1 MNAES
6 VREADPTLP
15 PTEVDCLILGGGI
28 TGAGVARDAAMRGL
42 RTLLVDSHDFASG
55 TSHLTSKV
63 IHGGLRYLE
72 HGHFRL
78 VMEGIVERDRL
89 LNQLAP
95 NLVTPLRFV
104 IPFEG
109 RRFPKWLLTL
119 SGLQFYGALEWYH
132 GGRRSGSCFGGRLR
146 EDYPT
151 LREHPFAVSFWDAQT
166 NDSRLVM
173 ATLRTAQTEGAT
185 ICNYTSVADAR
196 FEHGAWT
203 ADLFTEHSNG
213 YLDTCVR
220 FAPAVDEM
228 PTVGANKIATTLKG
242 VVADARSRAV
252 RLTTVRA
259 KSIVNA
265 TGPWAPVTT
274 QLLGGD
280 PMPLLWIKGSHI
292 LLERPKGFGNDA
304 IVIRSV
310 RDLRL
315 LWVIPWETRL
325 IVGTTESKY
334 AGDLRNVRPDADE
347 IDDLFTSFTRYF
359 PTSGLTRGDIRCAFA
374 GVRPIIDQG
383 GGSENSL
390 SRKSEVVVDRDRRL
404 ITVNGGKLTM
414 FRRMAE
420 QAIDEVDRLLPRSTA
435 DADLRHRLRNAPL
448 WPGLSRTDAARWIA
462 ELANAGGMAKS
473 RRAGTAMPASDNA
486 SNGFAAAGR
495 VVSHLVRLYGRDA
508 AAILK
513 EAGRSAE
520 LGEPLFADLPY
531 CLAELVYLCKSEQV
545 RHLLDLV
552 KRRTSIYFLADDG
565 GQAVLPRIVDRIA
578 PVLGW
583 DAERTASELSA
594 VREEFEADCRALGN
608 RAPLGE
614 PAVADFSPLSTV
626 SGGQTSRPRVGRG
639 DQGGS
644 GREGPRVG

>member
-6 VREADPTLP
+6 VHGPDHTLLP
-15 PTEVDCLILGGGI
+15 AEVDCLILGGGI

-78 VMEGIVERDRL
+78 VWEGIVERDRL

-109 RRFPKWLLTL
+109 HRFPKWLLTL
-119 SGLQFYGALEWYH
+119 SGLQLYGALEWYH
-132 GGRRSGSCFGGRLR
+132 DGRRSGSCFGGRLR

-151 LREHPFAVSFWDAQT
+151 LREHPFAVSFWDAQA
-166 NDSRLVM
+166 NDARLVM
-173 ATLRTAQTEGAT
+173 ATLRTAQTEGAK

-203 ADLFTEHSNG
+203 ADLFTEH
-213 YLDTCVR
+213 
-220 FAPAVDEM
+220 DE
-228 PTVGANKIATTLKG
+228 AHYSI
-242 VVADARSRAV
+242 
-252 RLTTVRA
+252 RA

-274 QLLGGD
+274 QLLGGE

-347 IDDLFTSFTRYF
+347 IDDLFMSFTRYF
-359 PTSGLTRGDIRCAFA
+359 PTSGLTRGDIRCAYA

-404 ITVNGGKLTM
+404 ITVNGGKLTT

-420 QAIDEVDRLLPRSTA
+420 QAIDEVDRLLPRPTA

-462 ELANAGGMAKS
+462 ELANASAGGMAKRS
-473 RRAGTAMPASDNA
+473 AAMPASDNA
-486 SNGFAAAGR
+486 SNGSCAVGR

-513 EAGRSAE
+513 EATRDQF
-520 LGEPLFADLPY
+520 LGGQTSRPRREGPPLFDDLPY
-531 CLAELVYLCKSEQV
+531 CLAELLYLCKTEQV
-545 RHLLDLV
+545 CHLLDLV

-565 GQAVLPRIVDRIA
+565 GQAVFPRIVERIA

-583 DAERTASELSA
+583 NAERRASELSA
-594 VREEFEADCRALGN
+594 VREEFESDCSALG
-608 RAPLGE
+608 
-614 PAVADFSPLSTV
+614 DFGV
-626 SGGQTSRPRVGRG
+626 PRVLVR
-639 DQGGS
+639 QPC
-644 GREGPRVG
+644 GP

>member
-1 MNAES
+1 MS
-6 VREADPTLP
+6 SSSPLP
-15 PTEVDCLILGGGI
+15 AEVDCLILGGGI
-28 TGAGVARDAAMRGL
+28 TGAGVARDAAVRGL

-78 VMEGIVERDRL
+78 VMDGIVERDRL

-109 RRFPKWLLTL
+109 HRFPKWLLTV
-119 SGLQFYGALEWYH
+119 SGLQLYGAVEWYH
-132 GGRRSGSCFGGRLR
+132 GGRRSSPFFGGRLR
-146 EDYPT
+146 EEYPT

-166 NDSRLVM
+166 NDARLVM
-173 ATLRTAQTEGAT
+173 ATLRTAEAEGAT
-185 ICNYTSVADAR
+185 VRNYTSLRHVR
-196 FEHGAWT
+196 FEEDGWT
-203 ADLFTEHSNG
+203 VELSSEQ
-213 YLDTCVR
+213 
-220 FAPAVDEM
+220 
-228 PTVGANKIATTLKG
+228 
-242 VVADARSRAV
+242 DAAHY
-252 RLTTVRA
+252 TVRA
-259 KSIVNA
+259 RSVVNA

-280 PMPLLWIKGSHI
+280 PMPLMWLKGSHI
-292 LLERPKGFGNDA
+292 LLRRPAGFGNDA

-325 IVGTTESKY
+325 IVGTTESNY
-334 AGDLRNVRPDADE
+334 TGDLRDVRPEPDE
-347 IDDLFTSFTRYF
+347 IDDLFDSFARYF
-359 PTSGLTRGDIRCAFA
+359 PRSGITRGDIRCAYA
-374 GVRPIIDQG
+374 GVRPIVDQG

-390 SRKSEVVVDRDRRL
+390 SRKYEVVVDRPRRL
-404 ITVNGGKLTM
+404 ITVNGGKLTT

-420 QAIDEVDRLLPRSTA
+420 QTVDEVDRLLDRP
-435 DADLRHRLRNAPL
+435 DADPKLRQRLRNAPL

-462 ELANAGGMAKS
+462 ELSA
-473 RRAGTAMPASDNA
+473 A
-486 SNGFAAAGR
+486 SNGSDESGR
-495 VVSHLVRLYGRDA
+495 ITSHLVRLYGRDA

-513 EAGRSAE
+513 EASRSAE
-520 LGEPLFADLPY
+520 LGEPLFDDLECILQPLSPAGGSDEPTEGHTSRPSREGPGGSEDRVRGFRDALLPY
-531 CLAELVYLCKSEQV
+531 CLAELIYLCKSEQV
-545 RHLLDLV
+545 CHLLDLV

-578 PVLGW
+578 PVMDW
-583 DAERTASELSA
+583 DGERRASELSA
-594 VREEFEADCRALGN
+594 VRDEFEADCRALGD

-614 PAVADFSPLSTV
+614 SAVADFSPLSTV
-626 SGGQTSRPRVGRG
+626 SGGQTSRPRVRRA
-639 DQGGS
+639 D
-644 GREGPRVG
+644 

>member
-1 MNAES
+1 MIS
-6 VREADPTLP
+6 SSSPLPTD
-15 PTEVDCLILGGGI
+15 VDCLILGGGI
-28 TGAGVARDAAMRGL
+28 TGAGVARDAAVRGL

-72 HGHFRL
+72 HGHIRL

-109 RRFPKWLLTL
+109 HRFPKWLLTV
-119 SGLQFYGALEWYH
+119 SGLQLYGAVEWYH
-132 GGRRSGSCFGGRLR
+132 GGRRSSPFFGGRLR
-146 EDYPT
+146 EEYPT

-166 NDSRLVM
+166 NDARLVM
-173 ATLRTAQTEGAT
+173 ATLRTAETEGAT
-185 ICNYTSVADAR
+185 VRNYTSLRHVR
-196 FEHGAWT
+196 FEEDGWT
-203 ADLFTEHSNG
+203 AELSPE
-213 YLDTCVR
+213 R
-220 FAPAVDEM
+220 
-228 PTVGANKIATTLKG
+228 
-242 VVADARSRAV
+242 DAAHY
-252 RLTTVRA
+252 TVRA
-259 KSIVNA
+259 RSVVNA
-265 TGPWAPVTT
+265 TGPWAPVTA

-280 PMPLLWIKGSHI
+280 PMPLMWLKGSHI
-292 LLERPKGFGNDA
+292 LLRRPAGFGNDA

-325 IVGTTESKY
+325 IVGTTESNY
-334 AGDLRNVRPDADE
+334 TGDLRDVRPQPDE
-347 IDDLFTSFTRYF
+347 IDDLFDSFARYF
-359 PTSGLTRGDIRCAFA
+359 PRSGITRGDIRCAYA
-374 GVRPIIDQG
+374 GVRPIVDQG

-390 SRKSEVVVDRDRRL
+390 SRKYEVVVDRPRRL
-404 ITVNGGKLTM
+404 ITVNGGKLTT

-420 QAIDEVDRLLPRSTA
+420 QTVDEVDGLLDRP
-435 DADLRHRLRNAPL
+435 DADPKLRQRLRNAPL

-462 ELANAGGMAKS
+462 ELSA
-473 RRAGTAMPASDNA
+473 A
-486 SNGFAAAGR
+486 SNGSDESGR
-495 VVSHLVRLYGRDA
+495 IASHLVRLYGRDA
-508 AAILK
+508 AAILQ

-520 LGEPLFADLPY
+520 LGQPLFDDLECAVQPLSPAGGSDEPTEEGGSGRVREGPGGSEGRVRGFRNALLPY
-531 CLAELVYLCKSEQV
+531 CLAELMYLCKSEQV
-545 RHLLDLV
+545 CHLLDLV

-583 DAERTASELSA
+583 DAERRASELSA
-594 VREEFEADCRALGN
+594 VRDEFEADCRALGN

-614 PAVADFSPLSTV
+614 PAAADFSPLSTV

-644 GREGPRVG
+644 VREGPRVG

>member
-1 MNAES
+1 MLTS
-6 VREADPTLP
+6 TP
-15 PTEVDCLILGGGI
+15 PAEVDCLILGGGI
-28 TGAGVARDAAMRGL
+28 TGAGIARDAAMRGL

-78 VMEGIVERDRL
+78 VWEGIAERDRL

-104 IPFEG
+104 IPFDG
-109 RRFPKWLLTL
+109 HRFPKWLLTL

-132 GGRRSGSCFGGRLR
+132 GGRRSGSLFGGRLR

-166 NDSRLVM
+166 NDARLVL
-173 ATLRTAQTEGAT
+173 ATLRTAQTEGAM
-185 ICNYTSVADAR
+185 IRNYTSVVDAQ

-203 ADLFTEHSNG
+203 ADLITEHEEAHYS
-213 YLDTCVR
+213 
-220 FAPAVDEM
+220 
-228 PTVGANKIATTLKG
+228 
-242 VVADARSRAV
+242 
-252 RLTTVRA
+252 VRA
-259 KSIVNA
+259 RSIVNA

-292 LLERPKGFGNDA
+292 LLKRPKGFGNDA

-310 RDLRL
+310 RNLRP

-325 IVGTTESKY
+325 IVGTTESNY
-334 AGDLRNVRPDADE
+334 TGDLRNVRPDADE
-347 IDDLFTSFTRYF
+347 IDDLFASFTRYF
-359 PTSGLTRGDIRCAFA
+359 PTSGLTRGDIRCAYA

-390 SRKSEVVVDRDRRL
+390 SRKSEVVVDCERRL
-404 ITVNGGKLTM
+404 ITVNGGKLTT

-420 QAIDEVDRLLPRSTA
+420 QTIDEVDQLLVGEERLGRGLTGPRPDPTA
-435 DADLRHRLRNAPL
+435 DADLRHSLRNAPL
-448 WPGLSRTDAARWIA
+448 WPGLSRTDTARWIA
-462 ELANAGGMAKS
+462 EL
-473 RRAGTAMPASDNA
+473 TNA
-486 SNGFAAAGR
+486 SNGFAVDGR
-495 VVSHLVRLYGRDA
+495 IVSHLVRLYGRDA

-513 EAGRSAE
+513 EASRSQS
-520 LGEPLFADLPY
+520 LGEPLFSDLPY

-545 RHLLDLV
+545 CHLLDLV
-552 KRRTSIYFLADDG
+552 KRRTSLYFLADDG
-565 GQAVLPRIVDRIA
+565 AQTVLPRIADRIA
-578 PVLGW
+578 PVLDW
-583 DAERTASELSA
+583 DAQRRASELSA
-594 VREEFEADCRALGN
+594 VRNEFEADCRALG
-608 RAPLGE
+608 E
-614 PAVADFSPLSTV
+614 PTV
-626 SGGQTSRPRVGRG
+626 PRGSVRQPCRP
-639 DQGGS
+639 
-644 GREGPRVG
+644 